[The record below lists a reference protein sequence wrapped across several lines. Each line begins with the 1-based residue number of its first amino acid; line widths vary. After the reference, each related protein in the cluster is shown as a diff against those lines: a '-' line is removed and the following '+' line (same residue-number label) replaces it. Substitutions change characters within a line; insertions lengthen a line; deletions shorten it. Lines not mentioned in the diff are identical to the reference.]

1 MFGKKKQPPVKSLIA
16 HGTSVRGL
24 IEFQEGL
31 RIDGEVTGDILAAP
45 GKSSLLVVSESARV
59 TGQVQADHVVINGE
73 VVGPVMARELLEL
86 QPTARIRGDV
96 SYRGLEMHQ
105 GATISGKLQPL
116 DNSDAG
122 DEQGEKPLLSLASKA
137 G

>member
-16 HGTSVRGL
+16 HGTSVRGV

-45 GKSSLLVVSESARV
+45 GKSSVLVVSESARV

>member
-1 MFGKKKQPPVKSLIA
+1 MFGKKKHPPVKSLIA
-16 HGTSVRGL
+16 HGTTVRGL

-31 RIDGEVTGDILAAP
+31 RIDGEVQGDILAAV
-45 GKSSLLVVSESARV
+45 GKPSLLVVSESARI

-105 GATISGKLQPL
+105 GATISGKLQPMDG
-116 DNSDAG
+116 DNDAG
-122 DEQGEKPLLSLASKA
+122 KPLLSLESKA
-137 G
+137 T

>member
-16 HGTSVRGL
+16 HGTTVRGL

-31 RIDGEVTGDILAAP
+31 RIDGEVTGDVLAAP
-45 GKSSLLVVSESARV
+45 GRPSLLVVSESARV
-59 TGQVQADHVVINGE
+59 TGTVQADHVVINGE
-73 VVGPVMARELLEL
+73 VVGPIVARELLEL

-105 GATISGKLQPL
+105 GATISGKLQPMEPE
-116 DNSDAG
+116 AG
-122 DEQGEKPLLSLASKA
+122 AGGSGEKPLLALASKTA
-137 G
+137 